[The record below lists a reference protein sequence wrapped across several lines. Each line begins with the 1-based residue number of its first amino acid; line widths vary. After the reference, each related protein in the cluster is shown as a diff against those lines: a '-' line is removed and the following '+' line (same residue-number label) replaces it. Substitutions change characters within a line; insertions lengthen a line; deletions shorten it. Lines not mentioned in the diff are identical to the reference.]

1 MRFAAALLL
10 LFSCQAQTTAR
21 KAPEYTYKVVKA
33 YPHDRSAFTQGLEF
47 HSGFLYEG
55 TGLNGKSTLR
65 KVRIEDGRVVQKI
78 DIGVEYFGEGITL
91 INGEI
96 VQITYQ
102 TQTGFVYGLNDFAL
116 RRKFK
121 YTGEG
126 WGLTNNGRE
135 IFFSDGSAELRV
147 LNPKTH
153 AEKRRIKVHD
163 GIQPIDRLNEL
174 EWVDGEIYANIWGTD
189 RIARIAPRTGV
200 VTGWI
205 DLAGLLSPMYRT
217 QAVDVL
223 NGIAYDAAKKRLFVT
238 GKLWPMLYEIQ
249 LVPKASK

>member
-10 LFSCQAQTTAR
+10 LLPCHAQT
-21 KAPEYTYKVVKA
+21 PVYTYKVVKA

-47 HSGFLYEG
+47 HNGFLYEG

-65 KVRIEDGRVVQKI
+65 KVRIEDGQVLQKI
-78 DIGVEYFGEGITL
+78 DLSAEYFGEGITL
-91 INGEI
+91 IGGEI

-121 YTGEG
+121 YIGEG

-135 IFFSDGSAELRV
+135 IFFSDGGPEIRV
-147 LNPKTH
+147 LDPKTL

-163 GIQPIDRLNEL
+163 G
-174 EWVDGEIYANIWGTD
+174 
-189 RIARIAPRTGV
+189 
-200 VTGWI
+200 
-205 DLAGLLSPMYRT
+205 
-217 QAVDVL
+217 
-223 NGIAYDAAKKRLFVT
+223 AK
-238 GKLWPMLYEIQ
+238 
-249 LVPKASK
+249 

>member
-1 MRFAAALLL
+1 MRFLLIV
-10 LFSCQAQTTAR
+10 LFFAPCFGQTAAR
-21 KAPEYTYKVVKA
+21 KTPEYTYKVVKA

-47 HSGFLYEG
+47 HNGFLYEG

-65 KVRIEDGRVVQKI
+65 KVRIEDGQVLQKI
-78 DIGVEYFGEGITL
+78 DISAQYFGEGITL

-102 TQTGFVYGLNDFAL
+102 SQTGFVYGLNDFAL
-116 RRKFK
+116 RRKFN

-147 LNPKTH
+147 LDPKTL

-163 GIQPIDRLNEL
+163 GARPVEQLNEL
-174 EWVDGEIYANIWGTD
+174 EWVNGEIFANIWGTD
-189 RIARIAPRTGV
+189 RIARIAPQTGT

-223 NGIAYDAAKKRLFVT
+223 NGIAYDMAGKRLFVT
-238 GKLWPMLYEIQ
+238 GKLWPFLYEIQ
-249 LVPKASK
+249 LVPKPSK